1 MLTEAGKGIHEHSEN
16 FNKKLGNNFLKKQQ
30 SELKN
35 TITEMKNSVRTE
47 SRSSSTKELTSDQED
62 RITETTQ

>member
-1 MLTEAGKGIHEHSEN
+1 MLTEAGKGIDEHSEN
-16 FNKKLGNNFLKKQQ
+16 FNKKLGNNFLKKKQ

-47 SRSSSTKELTSDQED
+47 SRSSSTKELTSDRED